1 MYRWT
6 SSIAP
11 KLRSALHD
19 RRGVAALAFAV
30 AGTALIGAVGFA
42 VDVGVF
48 LSAHQALQ
56 ANTNAAVLD
65 AAYQWDQTDSTQSA
79 AVSAAQAWNAAH
91 PVPFVSGITANAS
104 AVCIN
109 QTSGLPTCGT
119 VNGATVNNAVALT
132 QTGTVPTYFLS
143 VLGINSWTVKATAA
157 AAKAGGPTKAM
168 NIMFVL
174 DTTNS
179 MGTTTDDTGCTVPN
193 ISSPT
198 KVQCAMYGV
207 QLILKQ
213 LNPTIDQVGLM
224 VFPGMSSTWTPSC
237 STSPSIEPYGTTGIV
252 YQVIHNA
259 LDTDYATVTGTLNDS
274 SLLVKAVGDNSNK
287 LSGCLKA
294 PGGEGTFY
302 AQAISAAQSAL
313 QTEGSSTAQNVIIL
327 LSDGEANQV
336 PGDGKMDVTY
346 ALNNA
351 CSPST
356 VCSPGHQV
364 QQCSQAVANGQSAT
378 TAGTWVY
385 AIAYDAGTVTGATIP
400 YGGASGTGCNA
411 IYPGDN
417 IAANGSISKSS
428 TTITVQNLS
437 NYPWV
442 ANLGGG
448 ATCSGCN
455 VYDSTQ
461 GVQIG
466 TISSWTGTTIT
477 LKAKASNAGKGTSD
491 TLLIQSG
498 SPSRT
503 YDSPTRTSVS
513 QWTPCSTLQN
523 MASDS
528 TKFWSSSSTA
538 GSCTSVNPYTNVAT
552 SFQQAGY
559 TLSQPRLV
567 LQ

>member
-1 MYRWT
+1 MYRTMYRWIG
-6 SSIAP
+6 SIAP
-11 KLRSALHD
+11 KLRRTLHD
-19 RRGVAALAFAV
+19 RRGVTGLVFAA
-30 AGTALIGAVGFA
+30 TATGLIGAAGFA
-42 VDVGVF
+42 VDVGVL
-48 LSAHQALQ
+48 LSARQALQ

-65 AAYQWDQTDSTQSA
+65 AVYQWDRTGGAQSDGL
-79 AVSAAQAWNAAH
+79 SAAQAWNAAH
-91 PVPFVSGITANAS
+91 PVPGVSGITATAS
-104 AVCIN
+104 AVCISK
-109 QTSGLPTCGT
+109 TSGLPPCG
-119 VNGATVNNAVALT
+119 GTVNNAVELK
-132 QTGTVPTYFLS
+132 QTATVPTYFVS
-143 VLGINSWTVKATAA
+143 VLGIKSWTISATAA

-174 DTTNS
+174 DTTAS
-179 MGTTTDDTGCTVPN
+179 MGTTTDDTGCKVPN
-193 ISSPT
+193 IGSPT
-198 KVQCAMYGV
+198 KLQCAMYGV

-237 STSPSIEPYGTTGIV
+237 STSPSIEPYGTTGIG
-252 YQVIHNA
+252 YQIVHNA
-259 LDTDYATVTGTLNDS
+259 LDTNYATVMGTLNDS
-274 SLLVKAVGDNSNK
+274 SLLVKAVGDNGNK
-287 LSGCLKA
+287 LSGCLQAK
-294 PGGEGTFY
+294 GGEGTFY
-302 AQAISAAQSAL
+302 AQAVSAAQSAL

-327 LSDGEANQV
+327 LSDGEANQA

-346 ALNNA
+346 ALSNA
-351 CSPST
+351 CSPGT

-364 QQCSQAVANGQSAT
+364 QQCNQAVANGQSAT

-385 AIAYDAGTVTGATIP
+385 VIAYDAGTVTGATIP

-442 ANLGGG
+442 AHLGGG
-448 ATCSGCN
+448 ATCSRCN

-477 LKAKASNAGKGTSD
+477 LNAKASNAGKGTSD
-491 TLLIQSG
+491 TLLIQS
-498 SPSRT
+498 PNT
-503 YDSPTRTSVS
+503 VYDSPNGTSLS

-538 GSCTSVNPYTNVAT
+538 GSCTSVNPYTDIVTA
-552 SFQQAGY
+552 FQQAGY

-567 LQ
+567 LY

>member
-1 MYRWT
+1 MYQWT

-11 KLRSALHD
+11 KLRRALHD
-19 RRGVAALAFAV
+19 RRGVAALVFAV
-30 AGTALIGAVGFA
+30 AGTALIGATGFA
-42 VDVGVF
+42 VDVGVV
-48 LSAHQALQ
+48 LSARQALQ

-65 AAYQWDQTDSTQSA
+65 AAYQWDQTGGTQSA
-79 AVSAAQAWNAAH
+79 AVSAAQTWNAAH
-91 PVPFVSGITANAS
+91 PVPFVSSITANAS
-104 AVCIN
+104 AQCITA
-109 QTSGLPTCGT
+109 TSGLPQCVVGSSY
-119 VNGATVNNAVALT
+119 NAVALT
-132 QTGTVPTYFLS
+132 QTGTVPTYFIG
-143 VLGINSWTVKATAA
+143 VLGFKSWTVSATAA
-157 AAKAGGPTKAM
+157 AAMAGGPTKAM

-174 DTTNS
+174 DTTQS
-179 MGTTTDDTGCTVPN
+179 METTTDDTGCKVPG

-198 KVQCAMYGV
+198 KFDCSRYGI

-213 LNPTIDQVGLM
+213 LNPQNDKVGLM
-224 VFPGMSSTWTPSC
+224 VFPGTSSTWTPSC

-259 LDTDYATVTGTLNDS
+259 LDTNYATVTGTLNDS
-274 SLLVKAVGDNSNK
+274 SLLVKAVGDNSNS
-287 LSGCLKA
+287 LAGCLQA

-327 LSDGEANQV
+327 LSDGEANQA

-346 ALNNA
+346 ALSNA

-364 QQCSQAVANGQSAT
+364 QQCNQAVANGE
-378 TAGTWVY
+378 TAASDGTWVY
-385 AIAYDAGTVTGATIP
+385 VIAYDAGGA
-400 YGGASGTGCNA
+400 GTGCPA
-411 IYPGDN
+411 VQPGDN

-448 ATCSGCN
+448 TGCSGCI
-455 VYDSTQ
+455 VTDTSVS
-461 GVQIG
+461 GSPEIG

-477 LKAKASNAGKGTSD
+477 LKAKASNAGKSTSD
-491 TLLIQSG
+491 TLLIQS
-498 SPSRT
+498 PNT
-503 YDSPTRTSVS
+503 KYDSPTGTNVS
-513 QWTPCSTLQN
+513 QWSPCSAMQN
-523 MASDS
+523 IASAQ
-528 TKFWSSSSTA
+528 TKFYSTNSSCS
-538 GSCTSVNPYTNVAT
+538 SVNSYTNVA
-552 SFQQAGY
+552 SAFQQVGY